1 MAYGWLYEPYQATP
15 LQFGCDGVVHHYIGV
30 VDTRLA
36 VSWRE
41 ATVWLG
47 ALITNVLKTSGTTAG
62 LVLLPTAE
70 AAADAGCSGDTVEN
84 ERNARGAKRENQ
96 YC

>member
-1 MAYGWLYEPYQATP
+1 MFETKNNKLLIAQ
-15 LQFGCDGVVHHYIGV
+15 
-30 VDTRLA
+30 LA
-36 VSWRE
+36 QIEKNNKEVIKE
-41 ATVWLG
+41 EFAKLG

-70 AAADAGCSGDTVEN
+70 AAADAGGSGDTVEN